1 MESALPTAASTLVTI
16 VVQSSAMI
24 QPGQLGQ
31 DLSVPRGN
39 QTIIP
44 ENSVLGLA
52 SRRVGDTRDYASY
65 LVMDRHSPEGA
76 EYIYFTVIRPDDSLI
91 LDANGERL
99 FNRVRTSW
107 RLIYH
112 NTLHKA
118 LFNDP
123 GQYAGSLE
131 VSQILANTR
140 IYDLP
145 SNPTSHYK
153 FVTALLLY
161 CVGRTSATCSHLDP
175 LHVSWRDAVVSRV
188 ASTFMPTQL
197 KYILHHQ

>member
-1 MESALPTAASTLVTI
+1 MT
-16 VVQSSAMI
+16 
-24 QPGQLGQ
+24 
-31 DLSVPRGN
+31 
-39 QTIIP
+39 
-44 ENSVLGLA
+44 
-52 SRRVGDTRDYASY
+52 
-65 LVMDRHSPEGA
+65 HSPSMPTVKDYSIASEHPGA
-76 EYIYFTVIRPDDSLI
+76 SSITTPYTKHCSATR
-91 LDANGERL
+91 
-99 FNRVRTSW
+99 
-107 RLIYH
+107 
-112 NTLHKA
+112 
-118 LFNDP
+118 

-197 KYILHHQ
+197 KCILHHQQNRHRCAILSAPILLRPLNARISVVRHHRGTPLTVF